1 MLITVL
7 MAESASGMNKR
18 MVMMN
23 IEANNPSN
31 DQQQQSKAAVMK
43 ENLDSNGAEADV
55 TNHHNIP
62 RPSFDGWDN
71 NQHGPAETLVS
82 NHD

>member
-1 MLITVL
+1 

-18 MVMMN
+18 MVMMS
-23 IEANNPSN
+23 IEANPSN
-31 DQQQQSKAAVMK
+31 DQQQSKAVMK

-62 RPSFDGWDN
+62 RPSFDGWDT